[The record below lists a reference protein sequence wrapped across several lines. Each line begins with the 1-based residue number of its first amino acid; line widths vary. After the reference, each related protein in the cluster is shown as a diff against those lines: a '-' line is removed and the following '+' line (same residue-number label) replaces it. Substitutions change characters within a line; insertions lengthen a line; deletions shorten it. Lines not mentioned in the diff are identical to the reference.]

1 MTHERL
7 DLKKIQ
13 FPKKEAKTPTKNGL
27 PGSRPGSPEREVV
40 SRSPASRLLSCLLL
54 LSSLGLSG
62 SWMGRRQCPP
72 TLASAH
78 KGWGPNCR
86 CSFQS
91 PVAIPVSLR
100 GQRVGFNH
108 SMLRG
113 PYSLSHPTTKPTPE
127 EDPGPIS
134 TAGLR
139 PGQREDLANP
149 GPDHTPL
156 QPAQGAGGHSRWR
169 ARPAA
174 LLQLLPAAQPPLNG
188 TLSNS
193 RDLAFLSG
201 PTFSTF

>member
-1 MTHERL
+1 
-7 DLKKIQ
+7 
-13 FPKKEAKTPTKNGL
+13 
-27 PGSRPGSPEREVV
+27 
-40 SRSPASRLLSCLLL
+40 
-54 LSSLGLSG
+54 
-62 SWMGRRQCPP
+62 MGRRQCPL
-72 TLASAH
+72 TLASAC

-86 CSFQS
+86 RSLQS
-91 PVAIPVSLR
+91 PVAGPMFLR
-100 GQRVGFNH
+100 GQRVGSDH

-113 PYSLSHPTTKPTPE
+113 PYPLPHPTTIPTPK

-149 GPDHTPL
+149 GSDHTPL